1 MNLHLL
7 MKVLYKIDE
16 LVTIHKKNI
25 MVIEHDR
32 KVITKIYSQEVIHN
46 NELKY
51 IA

>member
-16 LVTIHKKNI
+16 LVTIHKKNF